1 MRRAAAR
8 KELERAE
15 ESATTRHPPSV
26 EDVLSAHLEP
36 EPRRHGAREITV
48 AQEQRAAYELLIEDG
63 EPATPDKAREESPE
77 HQPR

>member
-1 MRRAAAR
+1 M
-8 KELERAE
+8 
-15 ESATTRHPPSV
+15 
-26 EDVLSAHLEP
+26 
-36 EPRRHGAREITV
+36 TV

>member
-1 MRRAAAR
+1 M
-8 KELERAE
+8 
-15 ESATTRHPPSV
+15 
-26 EDVLSAHLEP
+26 EDLLPAHLEH
-36 EPRRHGAREITV
+36 EPYRHGAREMTV